1 MGLQEDEFTR
11 IYQTHFGRVFRLCKG
26 YVNGNQALAT
36 DLTQEVF
43 LKVWQHRAEFRAEAS
58 LSTWIYK
65 VAVNTCLLQLRKA
78 ATSPERQTD
87 MLPERADED
96 EGDQERT
103 TNERLQQLYAGIH
116 QLDHTARLIILL
128 VLDGL
133 TYEEIATIVG
143 ISEGLL
149 RVKIHR
155 IKKRLAKLIQ
165 V

>member
-1 MGLQEDEFTR
+1 MPLQEDEFTR
-11 IYQTHFGRVFRLCKG
+11 IYKSHFPKVFRLCKG
-26 YVNGNQALAT
+26 YVNGDQATAT

-43 LKVWQHRAEFRAEAS
+43 MKVWQHRAQFRQEAS
-58 LSTWIYK
+58 ISTWIYK
-65 VAVNTCLLQLRKA
+65 VTVNTCLLQLRKA
-78 ATSPERQTD
+78 STTRERQTEQ
-87 MLPERADED
+87 LPERADEW
-96 EGDQERT
+96 EENQELT
-103 TNERLQQLYAGIH
+103 TDDRLQKMYAGIY

-133 TYEEIATIVG
+133 PYDEIATIVG

-165 V
+165 T